1 MWEFIHNSNI
11 PFQSIAPIT
20 IHPVEPWLLPEP
32 QVIFDLAEFP
42 KESTPPH
49 VYKDKFQQI
58 RSEYQDYSIIY
69 TDGSKKGSRTSA
81 AAVLPYDM
89 FLQERLRDNSS
100 IYSGEG
106 VSIIKSLKW
115 MKASWLKKSL
125 SVQTRYLFLRVLLIL
140 TQTMSTLKKYRCY
153 YLNC

>member
-58 RSEYQDYSIIY
+58 TYKNDENLACFLVSCLVSENLKNGLYKRCDRSKVFFFRCSFDTLNKKRRLFTKKKEKFETKIIE
-69 TDGSKKGSRTSA
+69 KKR
-81 AAVLPYDM
+81 
-89 FLQERLRDNSS
+89 F
-100 IYSGEG
+100 
-106 VSIIKSLKW
+106 
-115 MKASWLKKSL
+115 
-125 SVQTRYLFLRVLLIL
+125 
-140 TQTMSTLKKYRCY
+140 
-153 YLNC
+153 

>member
-20 IHPVEPWLLPEP
+20 IHPVEPWLLPKP

-42 KESTPPH
+42 KESMPPH

-58 RSEYQDYSIIY
+58 KSEYQDYSIIY

-115 MKASWLKKSL
+115 MKASWLKKFIICSDSL
-125 SVQTRYLFLRVLLIL
+125 SLLEGIIDID
-140 TQTMSTLKKYRCY
+140 SD
-153 YLNC
+153 